1 MEPDAI
7 IAGIK
12 RLHSE
17 YQLLKIRADSLES
30 ELNSLRI
37 KNKELQQWN
46 KNKQQRIAELETENG
61 MLKRRLKINQVKKEF
76 NITSV

>member
-12 RLHSE
+12 KLHSE

-30 ELNSLRI
+30 ELSSLRI